1 MMCTITGLKGWGRSG
16 GGMAALDEVKMD
28 KTAFDVV
35 SLDDA
40 SDEREYWQSKTSAER
55 LAALEL
61 MRQIV
66 YGYDLATTRLQRILT
81 TSEHPSS

>member
-1 MMCTITGLKGWGRSG
+1 M
-16 GGMAALDEVKMD
+16 DEVKMD

-40 SDEREYWQSKTSAER
+40 SDEREYWQSKTPAER

-66 YGYDLATTRLQRILT
+66 YGYDPATTRLQRILT